1 MAEEEG
7 FEDLEEPD
15 DPDVVDLEALEE
27 EDILDDEAIADDE
40 ELDEELAVEEE
51 GEEAAAAETDSA
63 VVTEEE
69 DDEDEDDDV
78 LDPDDV
84 EAGLDVILKDR
95 LVAIDEEDEE
105 DEETPEVEER
115 GDGSTKVLPKRPGEF
130 VCESCFL
137 LKHPSQLADP
147 VRMLCRD
154 CV

>member
-1 MAEEEG
+1 MAEDDD
-7 FEDLEEPD
+7 FEDLEEPE

-27 EDILDDEAIADDE
+27 EDILDDDAIADDD
-40 ELDEELAVEEE
+40 ELVDELEVAEEE
-51 GEEAAAAETDSA
+51 ESPAA
-63 VVTEEE
+63 VVTDEEE
-69 DDEDEDDDV
+69 DEDDEDDV

-95 LVAIDEEDEE
+95 LVAIDEEDED
-105 DEETPEVEER
+105 DEEPPEVDER

-147 VRMLCRD
+147 ARMLCRD

>member
-1 MAEEEG
+1 MAEDED

-15 DPDVVDLEALEE
+15 DADVVDLEALEE
-27 EDILDDEAIADDE
+27 DDILDEDTITEDE
-40 ELDEELAVEEE
+40 ELDEDLDVADEE
-51 GEEAAAAETDSA
+51 GTDNA

-69 DDEDEDDDV
+69 EEEDEDDDV

-95 LVAIDEEDEE
+95 LVAVDEEDEE
-105 DEETPEVEER
+105 DEETPEVDER